1 MNARLFDMC
10 KALEQNWKNVIERKG
25 IIFLLYNQTFITGKR
40 SQLTVVLKRTT
51 FTPWELE
58 NNYNTVTTFMIIK
71 IKCTRFSNE

>member
-25 IIFLLYNQTFITGKR
+25 IIFLLCNQTFITGKR

-51 FTPWELE
+51 FTP
-58 NNYNTVTTFMIIK
+58 
-71 IKCTRFSNE
+71 